1 MDEANRRI
9 AAGRARAWMRFHA
22 NEFLAWSEAVKAR
35 ERELTVDELVVDY
48 RYGQAVKKRNG
59 HQQGA
64 LMWAAL
70 AAAEE
75 AGLPAGWGGT

>member
-1 MDEANRRI
+1 
-9 AAGRARAWMRFHA
+9 
-22 NEFLAWSEAVKAR
+22 
-35 ERELTVDELVVDY
+35 LTVDEVVVDY

-75 AGLPAGWGGT
+75 AGLPAEWGGT